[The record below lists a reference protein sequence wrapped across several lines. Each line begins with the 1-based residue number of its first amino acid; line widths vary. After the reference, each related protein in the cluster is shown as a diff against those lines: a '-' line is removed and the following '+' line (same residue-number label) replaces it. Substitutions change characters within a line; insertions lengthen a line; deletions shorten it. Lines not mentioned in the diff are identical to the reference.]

1 MEILRLGLL
10 IQARREALGIR
21 QGDLAELA
29 GLTAKSVY
37 LLEHGKGNPSF
48 STLSRI
54 FEVLGLEWELRIKT
68 ME

>member
-1 MEILRLGLL
+1 MDVLQMGQL

-48 STLSRI
+48 RTLRRI
-54 FEVLGLEWELRIKT
+54 FEVLGLEWVVRIKT